1 MRYHAYLDWVDVS
14 GLAVAAVGFGDPDA
28 GAMLGTPF
36 EVAAELA
43 RFLRRLRVPPRRGE
57 AQLVL
62 RLEVL
67 EE

>member
-1 MRYHAYLDWVDVS
+1 MLYHAYLDWVDSS
-14 GLAVAAVGFGDPDA
+14 GLAVAATGFGDQDT
-28 GAMLGTPF
+28 GAMVGTAF

-43 RFLRRLRVPPRRGE
+43 RFLRRLCVPPRRGE

-62 RLEVL
+62 RLEML